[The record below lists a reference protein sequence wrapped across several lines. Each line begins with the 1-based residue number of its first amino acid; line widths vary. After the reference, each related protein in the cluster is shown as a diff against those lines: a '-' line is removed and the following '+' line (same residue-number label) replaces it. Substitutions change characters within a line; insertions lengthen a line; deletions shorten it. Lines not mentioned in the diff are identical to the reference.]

1 MERAVS
7 EKTEDEHDPATIWTG
22 WIRKGELPGTIVG
35 ELRDSWNW
43 VVTLAGSIDKESGGY
58 SLQGRLGP
66 APESLRVEAIDALP
80 DSGQTKRAIDK
91 EGNT

>member
-1 MERAVS
+1 MS
-7 EKTEDEHDPATIWTG
+7 EKTEDPHDPATIWTG
-22 WIRKGELPGTIVG
+22 WLKRGELPGTVVG
-35 ELRDSWNW
+35 QLVDHWGW
-43 VVTLAGSIDKESGGY
+43 VVTLAGAVDKEGGGY

-66 APESLRVEAIDALP
+66 VPATLRIEAIDALP

>member
-1 MERAVS
+1 MN

-43 VVTLAGSIDKESGGY
+43 VVTLAGALDHEGGGY

-66 APESLRVEAIDALP
+66 APDSLRIEAIDDP
-80 DSGQTKRAIDK
+80 ITKD
-91 EGNT
+91 G